1 MSINKVQKH
10 LVLQFYLKLF
20 SHRYNILL
28 YHFSSQLQYNY
39 TNFYL
44 IYLQSRLDTKRQY
57 VIVCFVFFC
66 LLAFVYNNYLD
77 VSQTKY
83 KNLCILVL
91 SLIGNHLVN
100 VYIIFLLVSFTFLV
114 QKYLPTILM
123 YFIT

>member
-1 MSINKVQKH
+1 MSINIEQKH

-20 SHRYNILL
+20 SHRYNIIL

-39 TNFYL
+39 TNLYF

-57 VIVCFVFFC
+57 VIVCFALFC
-66 LLAFVYNNYLD
+66 LLAFVYINYLD
-77 VSQTKY
+77 VLQMRY
-83 KNLCILVL
+83 KNLCSLVL
-91 SLIGNHLVN
+91 SFIGNHLVN

-114 QKYLPTILM
+114 QKYLPTIAM